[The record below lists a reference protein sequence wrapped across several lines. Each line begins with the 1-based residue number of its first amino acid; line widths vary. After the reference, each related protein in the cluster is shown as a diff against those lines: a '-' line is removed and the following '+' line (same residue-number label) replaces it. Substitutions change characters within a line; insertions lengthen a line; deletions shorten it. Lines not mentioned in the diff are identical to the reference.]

1 MRKKKYFYVLKS
13 TSMRTLF
20 FIFSLAISQLY
31 AQNLKTSIPLGS
43 FQPKLAFSNY
53 NSIQFTYPNFSFKT
67 YKTPYLLNVYNPTSG
82 LNDAFY
88 LKNQEAKYS
97 KSFYIP
103 QNALYARGTKIDSFN
118 PYGTNNF
125 GAALALGVIDLLLN
139 K

>member
-1 MRKKKYFYVLKS
+1 
-13 TSMRTLF
+13 MRTLF
-20 FIFSLAISQLY
+20 FIIAFATSQMN
-31 AQNLKTSIPLGS
+31 AQQLKMPIPVAT

-67 YKTPYLLNVYNPTSG
+67 HSRPYSLNVYNPASG
-82 LNDAFY
+82 LNDSFY

-103 QNALYARGTKIDSFN
+103 ENRMNFSGTKIDSFN
-118 PYGTNNF
+118 PYGTNNI

>member
-1 MRKKKYFYVLKS
+1 
-13 TSMRTLF
+13 MRTLF

-31 AQNLKTSIPLGS
+31 AQNLKMPIPVGS

-53 NSIQFTYPNFSFKT
+53 KSIQFTSPNFSFKT
-67 YKTPYLLNVYNPTSG
+67 YITPYSLNIYNPASG
-82 LNDAFY
+82 LNDTFY

-97 KSFYIP
+97 KSFYIA
-103 QNALYARGTKIDSFN
+103 QNALHARGTKIDSFN
-118 PYGTNNF
+118 PYGTNNI

>member
-1 MRKKKYFYVLKS
+1 
-13 TSMRTLF
+13 MRTLF
-20 FIFSLAISQLY
+20 FIIAFATFQMNAQQL
-31 AQNLKTSIPLGS
+31 KMPIPAAS
-43 FQPKLAFSNY
+43 FKPKLVFSTY

-67 YKTPYLLNVYNPTSG
+67 HTTPYSLNVYNPASG
-82 LNDAFY
+82 LNDTFY

-103 QNALYARGTKIDSFN
+103 QNVMYPRGTKIDSFN
-118 PYGTNNF
+118 PYGTNNI

>member
-1 MRKKKYFYVLKS
+1 
-13 TSMRTLF
+13 MRTLF
-20 FIFSLAISQLY
+20 FIIVFATSQMN
-31 AQNLKTSIPLGS
+31 AQQLKMPIPAAS

-67 YKTPYLLNVYNPTSG
+67 HTTPYSLNVYNPASG
-82 LNDAFY
+82 LNDTFY

-103 QNALYARGTKIDSFN
+103 QNVMYPRGAKIDSFN
-118 PYGTNNF
+118 PYGTNNI
-125 GAALALGVIDLLLN
+125 GAALALGVIDLILN

>member
-1 MRKKKYFYVLKS
+1 
-13 TSMRTLF
+13 MRTLF
-20 FIFSLAISQLY
+20 FIIAFATSQMNAQQLKMPVPLA
-31 AQNLKTSIPLGS
+31 T

-67 YKTPYLLNVYNPTSG
+67 HTSPYSLNVYNPASG
-82 LNDAFY
+82 MNDTFY

-103 QNALYARGTKIDSFN
+103 QNAMYPTGAKIDSFN
-118 PYGTNNF
+118 PYGTNNI

>member
-1 MRKKKYFYVLKS
+1 
-13 TSMRTLF
+13 MRTLF
-20 FIFSLAISQLY
+20 FIIAFATFQMNAQQL
-31 AQNLKTSIPLGS
+31 KIPIPVAS

-67 YKTPYLLNVYNPTSG
+67 HTTPYSLNVYNPASG
-82 LNDAFY
+82 LNDTFY

-103 QNALYARGTKIDSFN
+103 QNVMYPRGAKIDSFN
-118 PYGTNNF
+118 PYGTNNI
-125 GAALALGVIDLLLN
+125 GAALALGVIDLILN